1 MSIFVC
7 PRCSQ
12 QIDTDFHAED
22 VYDDGE
28 EMVCCMDCY
37 EDSVDKEMAYWWPLY
52 KGEKSHRE
60 SIRLMKEDG
69 IDDPRDLK

>member
-7 PRCSQ
+7 PRCSKH
-12 QIDTDFHAED
+12 IDLDFNSED

-28 EMVCCMDCY
+28 NDPICMDCY

-52 KGEKSHRE
+52 KGEKSAGLHEGLTVEEMR
-60 SIRLMKEDG
+60 K
-69 IDDPRDLK
+69 LK